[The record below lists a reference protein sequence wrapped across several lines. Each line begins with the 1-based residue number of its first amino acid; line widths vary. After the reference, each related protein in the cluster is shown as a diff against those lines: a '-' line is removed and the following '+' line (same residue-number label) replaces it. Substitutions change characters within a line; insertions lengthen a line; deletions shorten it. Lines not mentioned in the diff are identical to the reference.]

1 MLAFVFP
8 ITLNLSVVDF
18 QELIRNLQ
26 NFSFPNSRIMTASPI
41 EKIEIGNPNI
51 FFDRELSWVDFNFRV
66 LAEAQDNNNPL
77 LERLKF
83 LCITES
89 NLDEFFMVR
98 VAGLINLKKAGIEEK
113 SLNGKRTSEV
123 LSELYLK
130 VSNMV
135 EQQYVC
141 LDQIQ
146 KELKEN
152 DIVIVQD
159 PADLAGEDIQF
170 VKDYYKREVSS
181 ILTPLAIDPSHPFP
195 HILNRTL
202 NLGITL
208 YSDDDKVKS
217 KELFAVV
224 QVPSVLPRFLQLPFK
239 PNSTELRYFP
249 LEEII
254 KLHLADLFYGMQVK
268 QIHTFKI
275 VRDADISI
283 NEEQNI
289 GDLLTTMK
297 NELKNRMWGDA
308 IRLDVHSGAGHI
320 KDILRDLLELDD
332 YQVMEIP
339 TLLNL
344 SDMMFFQSLK
354 KTSQLKFSYP
364 VPKSG
369 FAVRKGESI
378 FSEIRKSDQV
388 LHHPYESFKSIEDM
402 LKIASADPKVLA
414 IKMTLYR
421 TSGDSPIVQYLGEA
435 AENGKQVTVLVE
447 LKARF
452 DEERNIRWA
461 KKLEDSGVHVVY
473 GVVGLKI
480 HCKMLLIVRREDD
493 KLNRYVHLGTG
504 NYNSTTARFY
514 TDLSLFTANPEIT
527 EDVAILFNTITS
539 SGKMPKLAKVHAAPT
554 FLKEEFLRLIQR
566 EVENAKAKKEARIIF
581 KMNSL
586 VDPDIIMQ
594 LYVASQAGVKV
605 DLIIRG
611 ICCLRPGIP
620 GVSDRIHVRSII
632 GRYLEHSR
640 VYYFQNA
647 GKPEVFLA
655 SADCMPRNFQR
666 RIEIMFPILAEKHK
680 KRITKIL
687 ELLLRDNTQAR
698 ILNSDG
704 KYTRLLPDDDD
715 PAVNSQI
722 DMVEV

>member
-1 MLAFVFP
+1 
-8 ITLNLSVVDF
+8 
-18 QELIRNLQ
+18 
-26 NFSFPNSRIMTASPI
+26 MTASPI
-41 EKIEIGNPNI
+41 EKIELGNPNI
-51 FFDRELSWVDFNFRV
+51 FFNRELSWIDFNFRV
-66 LAEAQDNNNPL
+66 LAEAQDKNNPL

-98 VAGLINLKKAGIEEK
+98 VAGLINLKKAGVEEK
-113 SLNGKRTSEV
+113 SLDGKRTSEV
-123 LSELYLK
+123 LTELYQK
-130 VSNMV
+130 VATMV
-135 EQQYVC
+135 SEQYIC
-141 LDQIQ
+141 LDDILE
-146 KELKEN
+146 ELKQN
-152 DIVIVQD
+152 DILIVQD
-159 PADLAGEDIQF
+159 PSDLAGDDIQF

-208 YSDDDKVKS
+208 FSDDDKNKV
-217 KELFAVV
+217 KELFAIV
-224 QVPSVLPRFLQLPFK
+224 QVPSVLPRFLQLPHK
-239 PNSTELRYFP
+239 SDSEPRRYFP

-254 KLHLADLFYGMQVK
+254 KLHLGDLFFGMNVK

-320 KDILRDLLELDD
+320 RDILRDLLELDD

-339 TLLNL
+339 TLLSLN
-344 SDMMFFQSLK
+344 DMMFFQSLK
-354 KTSQLKFSYP
+354 KTSHLKFSYP

-378 FSEIRKSDQV
+378 FSEIRKNDQL

-421 TSGDSPIVQYLGEA
+421 TSGDSPIIQYLGEA

-539 SGKMPKLAKVHAAPT
+539 SGKMPRLSQIYAAPT
-554 FLKEEFLRLIQR
+554 FLKEEFIRLIER
-566 EVENAKAKKEARIIF
+566 ESKNALEKKEARIIF

-586 VDPDIIMQ
+586 VDPDVIMK
-594 LYVASQAGVKV
+594 LYEASQAGVKV

-620 GVSDRIHVRSII
+620 GVSDNINVRSII

-640 VYYFQNA
+640 IYYFKNA

-655 SADCMPRNFQR
+655 SADCMPRNFLR
-666 RIEIMFPILAEKHK
+666 RIEVMFPILAEKHK
-680 KRITKIL
+680 KRINKIFDF
-687 ELLLRDNTQAR
+687 LLKDNTQSR

-704 KYTRLLPDDDD
+704 SYSRLAPDDDD

-722 DMVEV
+722 DLVDV

>member
-1 MLAFVFP
+1 
-8 ITLNLSVVDF
+8 
-18 QELIRNLQ
+18 
-26 NFSFPNSRIMTASPI
+26 MTASVP

-66 LAEAQDNNNPL
+66 LAEALDKTNPI

-113 SLNGKRTSEV
+113 GLNGKRTSEV
-123 LSELYLK
+123 VSELYQK
-130 VSNMV
+130 VSTMV
-135 EQQYVC
+135 EQQYTC
-141 LDQIQ
+141 LDDILT
-146 KELKEN
+146 ELKEN
-152 DIVIVQD
+152 NILVIQD
-159 PADLAGEDIQF
+159 PADLAGDDIQF

-208 YSDDDKVKS
+208 YSDDDKNKV
-217 KELFAVV
+217 KELFAIV
-224 QVPSVLPRFLQLPFK
+224 QVPSVLPRFLQLPQK
-239 PNSTELRYFP
+239 SDSKERRYFP

-254 KLHLADLFYGMQVK
+254 KLHLGDLFYGMNVK

-320 KDILRDLLELDD
+320 RDILRDLLELDD

-344 SDMMFFQSLK
+344 NDLMFFQSLP
-354 KTSQLKFSYP
+354 KTSHLKFSYP
-364 VPKSG
+364 VPKAG
-369 FAVRKGESI
+369 FAIKKSESI
-378 FSEIRKSDQV
+378 FSEIRKNDHL

-402 LKIASADPKVLA
+402 LKIASQDPKVLA

-421 TSGDSPIVQYLGEA
+421 TSGDSPIIQYLGEA

-514 TDLSLFTANPEIT
+514 TDISLFTANPEIT

-539 SGKMPKLAKVHAAPT
+539 SGKMPRLTRIHAAPT

-566 EVENAKAKKEARIIF
+566 EADNALAKKEARIIF

-586 VDPDIIMQ
+586 VDPDIIMK
-594 LYVASQAGVKV
+594 LYEASQAGVKI

-620 GVSDRIHVRSII
+620 GVSNNISVRSIV

-640 VYYFQNA
+640 IYLFQNA
-647 GKPEVFLA
+647 GKSEVYLA

-666 RIEIMFPILAEKHK
+666 RIEVMFPILTEKHK
-680 KRITKIL
+680 KRINKIFD
-687 ELLLRDNTQAR
+687 LLLRDNTQAR
-698 ILNSDG
+698 SLNSDG
-704 KYTRLLPDDDD
+704 TYTRLMPGDDD

-722 DMVEV
+722 DLVEI

>member
-1 MLAFVFP
+1 
-8 ITLNLSVVDF
+8 
-18 QELIRNLQ
+18 
-26 NFSFPNSRIMTASPI
+26 MTASPT
-41 EKIEIGNPNI
+41 EKIELGNQNI
-51 FFDRELSWVDFNFRV
+51 FFDRELSWVDFNHRV
-66 LAEAQDNNNPL
+66 LEESFDKENPL

-98 VAGLINLKKAGIEEK
+98 VAGLLNLKNAGIEER
-113 SLNGKRTSEV
+113 SLNGKRTSETIA
-123 LSELYLK
+123 ELYSK
-130 VSNMV
+130 VGQFV
-135 EQQYVC
+135 KRQYES
-141 LDQIQ
+141 LDEILV
-146 KELKEN
+146 ELKEN
-152 DIVIVQD
+152 KIVVVQD
-159 PADLAGEDIQF
+159 PSELAGDDIQF
-170 VKDYYKREVSS
+170 VKNYYKREVSS

-208 YSDDDKVKS
+208 YSDDDKNKA
-217 KELFAVV
+217 KELFAIV
-224 QVPSVLPRFLQLPFK
+224 QVPSVLPRFLQLP
-239 PNSTELRYFP
+239 PNKDTDVRRYFP

-254 KLHLADLFYGMQVK
+254 KLHLGDLFYGMNVK

-308 IRLDVHSGAGHI
+308 VRLDVHAGAGHI
-320 KDILRDLLELDD
+320 KELLRGLLELEE

-339 TLLNL
+339 TLLSLN
-344 SDMMFFQSLK
+344 DMMFFQSLE
-354 KTSQLKFSYP
+354 KTSHLKYSYP

-369 FAVRKGESI
+369 FAAKKSESI
-378 FSEIRKSDQV
+378 FSEIRKNDHL

-402 LKIASADPKVLA
+402 LKIASQDPKVLA

-421 TSGDSPIVQYLGEA
+421 TSGDSPIIQFLGEA

-539 SGKMPKLAKVHAAPT
+539 SGKMPRLSKIYAAPT
-554 FLKEEFLRLIQR
+554 FLKEEFLHLIQR
-566 EVENAKAKKEARIIF
+566 ETDNAKNGKQARVIF

-586 VDPDIIMQ
+586 VDPDVILK
-594 LYVASQAGVKV
+594 LYEASQAGVKI

-620 GVSDRIHVRSII
+620 GVSDRINVRSIV

-640 VYYFQNA
+640 IYSFENG
-647 GKPEVFLA
+647 GKPEVYLA
-655 SADCMPRNFQR
+655 SADCMPRNFLR
-666 RIEIMFPILAEKHK
+666 RIEVMFPILQDKHR
-680 KRITKIL
+680 KRIAKIL

-698 ILNSDG
+698 VLESDG
-704 KYTRLLPDDDD
+704 TYTRLTPGDDD

-722 DMVEV
+722 DMVDI

>member
-1 MLAFVFP
+1 MSSISTKGLG
-8 ITLNLSVVDF
+8 IYR
-18 QELIRNLQ
+18 I
-26 NFSFPNSRIMTASPI
+26 FSFPNPRIMTASPT
-41 EKIEIGNPNI
+41 EKIELGNQNI
-51 FFDRELSWVDFNFRV
+51 FFDRELSWVDFNHRV
-66 LAEAQDNNNPL
+66 LEESFDQENPL

-98 VAGLINLKKAGIEEK
+98 VAGLLNLKSAGIEER
-113 SLNGKRTSEV
+113 SLNGRRTSETLAELYSKV
-123 LSELYLK
+123 GQFVKRQYESLSEIL
-130 VSNMV
+130 V
-135 EQQYVC
+135 
-141 LDQIQ
+141 
-146 KELKEN
+146 ELKTN
-152 DIVIVQD
+152 KIVVVQD
-159 PADLAGEDIQF
+159 PSELAGDDIQF
-170 VKDYYKREVSS
+170 VKNYYKREVSS

-208 YSDDDKVKS
+208 YSDDDKNKA
-217 KELFAVV
+217 KELFAIV
-224 QVPSVLPRFLQLPFK
+224 QVPSVLPRFLQLP
-239 PNSTELRYFP
+239 PNKESDVRRYFP

-254 KLHLADLFYGMQVK
+254 KLHLGDLFYGMHVK

-289 GDLLTTMK
+289 GDLLATMK

-308 IRLDVHSGAGHI
+308 VRLDVHSGAGHI
-320 KDILRDLLELDD
+320 KELLQGLLELEE

-339 TLLNL
+339 TLLSLNDL
-344 SDMMFFQSLK
+344 MFFQGLE
-354 KTSQLKFSYP
+354 KTSHLKYSYP

-369 FAVRKGESI
+369 FAAKKSESI
-378 FSEIRKSDQV
+378 FSEIRKNDHL

-402 LKIASADPKVLA
+402 LKIASQDPKVLA

-421 TSGDSPIVQYLGEA
+421 TSGDSPIIQFLGEA

-539 SGKMPKLAKVHAAPT
+539 SGKMPRLSKIYAAPT
-554 FLKEEFLRLIQR
+554 FLKEEFLHLIQR
-566 EVENAKAKKEARIIF
+566 ETDNAKNGKQARVIF

-586 VDPDIIMQ
+586 VDPDIILK
-594 LYVASQAGVKV
+594 LYEASQAGVKI

-620 GVSDRIHVRSII
+620 GVSDRINVRSIV

-640 VYYFQNA
+640 IYSFENG
-647 GKPEVFLA
+647 GKPEVYLA
-655 SADCMPRNFQR
+655 SADCMPRNFLR
-666 RIEIMFPILAEKHK
+666 RIEVMFPILQDKHK
-680 KRITKIL
+680 KRIGKIL

-698 ILNSDG
+698 VLESDG
-704 KYTRLLPDDDD
+704 SYTRLTPGDDD

-722 DMVEV
+722 DMVDI

>member
-1 MLAFVFP
+1 
-8 ITLNLSVVDF
+8 
-18 QELIRNLQ
+18 
-26 NFSFPNSRIMTASPI
+26 MTASPI
-41 EKIEIGNPNI
+41 EKIELGNPNI
-51 FFDRELSWVDFNFRV
+51 FFNRELSWIDFNFRV
-66 LAEAQDNNNPL
+66 LAEAQDKRNPL

-98 VAGLINLKKAGIEEK
+98 VAGLINLKKAGVEEK
-113 SLNGKRTSEV
+113 SLDGKRTSEV
-123 LSELYLK
+123 LTELYQK
-130 VSNMV
+130 VSEMV
-135 EQQYVC
+135 KEQYIC
-141 LDQIQ
+141 LDDILV
-146 KELKEN
+146 ELSEN
-152 DIVIVQD
+152 DILIVQD
-159 PADLAGEDIQF
+159 PSDLAGDDIQF

-208 YSDDDKVKS
+208 YSDDDKNKV
-217 KELFAVV
+217 KELFAIV
-224 QVPSVLPRFLQLPFK
+224 QVPSVLPRFLQLPQK
-239 PNSTELRYFP
+239 KDSEARRYFP

-254 KLHLADLFYGMQVK
+254 KLHLGDLFYGMNVK

-320 KDILRDLLELDD
+320 GDILRDLLDLDD

-339 TLLNL
+339 TLLSL
-344 SDMMFFQSLK
+344 TDLMYFQSLR
-354 KTSQLKFSYP
+354 KTSHLKFSYP

-378 FSEIRKSDQV
+378 FSEIRKNDQL

-421 TSGDSPIVQYLGEA
+421 TSGDSPIIQFLGEA

-539 SGKMPKLAKVHAAPT
+539 SGKMPRLTRVHAAPT
-554 FLKEEFLRLIQR
+554 FLKDEFIRLIER
-566 EVENAKAKKEARIIF
+566 ESNNAKEKKEARIIF

-586 VDPDIIMQ
+586 VDPDIIMK
-594 LYVASQAGVKV
+594 LYEASQVGVKV

-620 GVSDRIHVRSII
+620 GVSDNINVRSII

-640 VYYFQNA
+640 IYYFQNG
-647 GKPEVFLA
+647 GKSEVYLA
-655 SADCMPRNFQR
+655 SADCMPRNFLR
-666 RIEIMFPILAEKHK
+666 RIEVMFPILAEKHK
-680 KRITKIL
+680 KRINKIFDF
-687 ELLLRDNTQAR
+687 LLRDNTQAR
-698 ILNSDG
+698 TLTSDG
-704 KYTRLLPDDDD
+704 SYIRLAPDDDD
-715 PAVNSQI
+715 PPVNSQI
-722 DMVEV
+722 DLVEI

>member
-1 MLAFVFP
+1 MSSISTKGLG
-8 ITLNLSVVDF
+8 IYR
-18 QELIRNLQ
+18 I
-26 NFSFPNSRIMTASPI
+26 FSFPNPRIMTASPT
-41 EKIEIGNPNI
+41 EKIELGNQNI
-51 FFDRELSWVDFNFRV
+51 FFDRELSWVDFNHRV
-66 LAEAQDNNNPL
+66 LEESFDKENPL

-98 VAGLINLKKAGIEEK
+98 VAGLLNLKSAGIEER
-113 SLNGKRTSEV
+113 SLNGKRTSET
-123 LSELYLK
+123 LAELYSK
-130 VSNMV
+130 VGLFV
-135 EQQYVC
+135 KRQYEALGEILV
-141 LDQIQ
+141 
-146 KELKEN
+146 ELKEN
-152 DIVIVQD
+152 KIVVVQD
-159 PADLAGEDIQF
+159 PSELAGDDIQF
-170 VKDYYKREVSS
+170 VKNYYKREVSS

-208 YSDDDKVKS
+208 YSDDDKNKA
-217 KELFAVV
+217 KELFAIV
-224 QVPSVLPRFLQLPFK
+224 QVPSVLPRFLQLP
-239 PNSTELRYFP
+239 PNKESDVRRYFP

-254 KLHLADLFYGMQVK
+254 KLHLGDLFYGMHVK

-289 GDLLTTMK
+289 GDLLATMK

-308 IRLDVHSGAGHI
+308 VRLDVHSGAGHI
-320 KDILRDLLELDD
+320 KELLQGLLELEE

-339 TLLNL
+339 TLLSLNDL
-344 SDMMFFQSLK
+344 MFFQGLE
-354 KTSQLKFSYP
+354 KTSHLKYSYP

-369 FAVRKGESI
+369 FAAKKSESI
-378 FSEIRKSDQV
+378 FSEIRKNDHL

-402 LKIASADPKVLA
+402 LKIASQDPKVLA

-421 TSGDSPIVQYLGEA
+421 TSGDSPIIQYLGEA

-539 SGKMPKLAKVHAAPT
+539 SGKMPRLSKIYAAPT
-554 FLKEEFLRLIQR
+554 FLKEEFLHLIQR
-566 EVENAKAKKEARIIF
+566 ETDNAKNGKQARVIF

-586 VDPDIIMQ
+586 VDPDIILK
-594 LYVASQAGVKV
+594 LYEASQAGVKI

-620 GVSDRIHVRSII
+620 GVSDRINVRSIV

-640 VYYFQNA
+640 IYSFENG
-647 GKPEVFLA
+647 GKPEVYLA
-655 SADCMPRNFQR
+655 SADCMPRNFLR
-666 RIEIMFPILAEKHK
+666 RIEVMFPILQDKHK
-680 KRITKIL
+680 KRIGKIL

-698 ILNSDG
+698 VLESDG
-704 KYTRLLPDDDD
+704 SYTRLAPGDDD

-722 DMVEV
+722 DMVDI

>member
-1 MLAFVFP
+1 MSSNSTKGLG
-8 ITLNLSVVDF
+8 IYR
-18 QELIRNLQ
+18 I
-26 NFSFPNSRIMTASPI
+26 FSFPNPRIMTASPT
-41 EKIEIGNPNI
+41 EKIELGNQNI
-51 FFDRELSWVDFNFRV
+51 FFDRELSWVDFNYRV
-66 LAEAQDNNNPL
+66 LEESFDKENPL

-98 VAGLINLKKAGIEEK
+98 VAGLLNLKNAGIEEK
-113 SLNGKRTSEV
+113 SLNGKRTSETIA
-123 LSELYLK
+123 ELYSK
-130 VSNMV
+130 VNQFV
-135 EQQYVC
+135 KKQYES
-141 LDQIQ
+141 LDEILI
-146 KELKEN
+146 ELKEN
-152 DIVIVQD
+152 KIVVVQD
-159 PADLAGEDIQF
+159 PSELAGEDIQF
-170 VKDYYKREVSS
+170 VKNYYKREVSS

-208 YSDDDKVKS
+208 YSDDDKSKV
-217 KELFAVV
+217 KELFAIV
-224 QVPSVLPRFLQLPFK
+224 QVPSVLPRFLQLP
-239 PNSTELRYFP
+239 PNQESDKRRYFP

-254 KLHLADLFYGMQVK
+254 KLHLGDLFYGMNVK

-308 IRLDVHSGAGHI
+308 VRLDVHAGAGHI
-320 KDILRDLLELDD
+320 KELLRDLLELEE

-339 TLLNL
+339 TLLSLN
-344 SDMMFFQSLK
+344 DMMFFQSLE
-354 KTSQLKFSYP
+354 KTSHLKYSYP

-369 FAVRKGESI
+369 FAAKKSESI
-378 FSEIRKSDQV
+378 FSEIRKNDHL

-402 LKIASADPKVLA
+402 LKIASQDPKVLA

-421 TSGDSPIVQYLGEA
+421 TSGDSPIIQYLGEA

-514 TDLSLFTANPEIT
+514 TDISLFTANPEIT

-539 SGKMPKLAKVHAAPT
+539 SGKMPRLSKIYAAPT

-566 EVENAKAKKEARIIF
+566 ETDNAKSGKQARVIF

-586 VDPDIIMQ
+586 VDPDVILK
-594 LYVASQAGVKV
+594 LYEASQAGVKI

-620 GVSDRIHVRSII
+620 GVSDRINVRSIV

-640 VYYFQNA
+640 IYSFENG

-655 SADCMPRNFQR
+655 SADCMPRNFLR
-666 RIEIMFPILAEKHK
+666 RIEVMFPILQDKHK
-680 KRITKIL
+680 KRIAKIL

-698 ILNSDG
+698 ILESDG
-704 KYTRLLPDDDD
+704 TYTRLTPGDDD

-722 DMVEV
+722 DMVDI

>member
-1 MLAFVFP
+1 
-8 ITLNLSVVDF
+8 
-18 QELIRNLQ
+18 
-26 NFSFPNSRIMTASPI
+26 MTAYPT
-41 EKIEIGNPNI
+41 EKIEMGNPNI
-51 FFDRELSWVDFNFRV
+51 FFDRELSWVDFNSRV
-66 LAEAQDNNNPL
+66 LEEAKDKSNPL

-98 VAGLINLKKAGIEEK
+98 VAGLLNLKNAGIEEK
-113 SLNGKRTSEV
+113 SLTGKRTSEII
-123 LSELYLK
+123 SELYGK
-130 VSNMV
+130 VGHFV
-135 EQQYVC
+135 KEQYET
-141 LDQIQ
+141 LDEIL

-152 DIVIVQD
+152 KIIIVQD
-159 PADLAGEDIQF
+159 PSELAGDDIQF
-170 VKDYYKREVSS
+170 VKNYYKREVSS

-208 YSDDDKVKS
+208 YSDDDKNKV
-217 KELFAVV
+217 KELFAIV
-224 QVPSVLPRFLQLPFK
+224 QVPSVLPRFLQLP
-239 PNSTELRYFP
+239 PNDEPEIRRFFP

-254 KLHLADLFYGMQVK
+254 KLHLSDLFYGMNVK

-297 NELKNRMWGDA
+297 NELKNRMWGEA
-308 IRLDVHSGAGHI
+308 IRLDVHAGAGHI
-320 KDILRDLLELDD
+320 KDLLRGLMELEE

-339 TLLNL
+339 TLLSL
-344 SDMMFFQSLK
+344 SDLMFFQSLD
-354 KTSQLKFSYP
+354 KTSHLKFSYP
-364 VPKSG
+364 IPKSG
-369 FAVRKGESI
+369 FATKKSESI
-378 FSEIRKSDQV
+378 FSEIRKNDHL

-402 LKIASADPKVLA
+402 LKIASQDPKVLA

-421 TSGDSPIVQYLGEA
+421 TSGDSPIIQYLGEA

-539 SGKMPKLAKVHAAPT
+539 SGKMPRLSRVYAAPV
-554 FLKEEFLRLIQR
+554 FLKEEFLRLIER
-566 EVENAKAKKEARIIF
+566 ERENAANGKQARVIF

-586 VDPDIIMQ
+586 VDPDIILK
-594 LYVASQAGVKV
+594 LYEASQAGVKV

-611 ICCLRPGIP
+611 ICCLRPGLI
-620 GVSDRIHVRSII
+620 GVSENISVRSIV

-640 VYYFQNA
+640 IYSFENG
-647 GKPEVFLA
+647 GKPEVYLA

-666 RIEIMFPILAEKHK
+666 RIEVMFPILGEKQK
-680 KRITKIL
+680 KRISKIL
-687 ELLLRDNTQAR
+687 DLLLRDNTQAR
-698 ILNSDG
+698 ILESDG
-704 KYTRLLPDDDD
+704 SYTRLTPGDDD
-715 PAVNSQI
+715 PALNSQI
-722 DMVEV
+722 DMADI